1 MDLEQGYEWL
11 SRARTIDFQIKD
23 KIIYID
29 SLYNCCGLQ
38 GIAYDRISVMNS
50 PENKFERIMAEIDQE
65 KRELEKLRKRKE
77 TVIHEIKDKIDTL
90 SPAPEKTILMG
101 YFIGCKD
108 MKEISREIKYEL
120 KYCYKLRKKGIRKL

>member
-1 MDLEQGYEWL
+1 MELKQGYKWL
-11 SRARTIDFQIKD
+11 SRARNIDYQIKD

-38 GIAYDRISVMNS
+38 GISYDKISVMSS

-65 KRELEKLRKRKE
+65 KRELEELRKIKE
-77 TVIHEIKDKIDTL
+77 AVIKEIKEKIDTL
-90 SPAPEKTILMG
+90 NPTPEKTILMG

-120 KYCYKLRKKGIRKL
+120 KYCYRLREKGIKRL

>member
-1 MDLEQGYEWL
+1 MDLKQGYKWL
-11 SRARTIDFQIKD
+11 SRARNIDYQIKD

-38 GIAYDRISVMNS
+38 GISYDRISVMSS

-65 KRELEKLRKRKE
+65 KRELEDLRKHKE
-77 TVIHEIKDKIDTL
+77 AVIKEKIDTL
-90 SPAPEKTILMG
+90 SPTPEKTILMG

-120 KYCYKLRKKGIRKL
+120 KYCYRLREKGIKRL

>member
-1 MDLEQGYEWL
+1 MELKQGYKWL
-11 SRARTIDFQIKD
+11 SRARNIDYQIKD

-38 GIAYDRISVMNS
+38 GISYDKISVMSS

-65 KRELEKLRKRKE
+65 KRELEELRKIKE
-77 TVIHEIKDKIDTL
+77 AVIKEIKEKIDTL
-90 SPAPEKTILMG
+90 NPTPEKTILMG

-120 KYCYKLRKKGIRKL
+120 KYCYRLRKKGIKSL